1 MTHHVRDRTVGSSR
15 AALAQA
21 STVTPNPACPGFGVT
36 FNRQSTFSITSAMP

>member
-1 MTHHVRDRTVGSSR
+1 MTHHVRDRAVGTSG
-15 AALAQA
+15 AALLQA